1 MNDAVGREN
10 VGAQAASASLSPIVD
25 LLLASLAALA
35 KAGDV
40 EAACRMAGQACVTLR
55 RIDPAAARRF
65 DVLLH
70 RMTPALT
77 W

>member
-1 MNDAVGREN
+1 VSDAVCREN

-35 KAGDV
+35 KAGDA
-40 EAACRMAGQACVTLR
+40 EMACRMAGQACVTLR
-55 RIDPAAARRF
+55 RTDPAAARRF